1 MFLPVFVHPGKRG
14 PSPVKKSPEK
24 STAKGGPPAP
34 PSATSSAPL
43 PAPPPFPS
51 HPRPMVSPA
60 AAVPTTNI
68 YVLPPAPTP
77 ARAPDRFFSTHVRES
92 IAPAYTHTHTHT
104 HAHTCTRIHARVY
117 PASTRAWRIYTP
129 ARARARRR
137 RTCGVR
143 RARRMAGVV
152 FAYSR
157 FTSEQTMPPFFRSL
171 QKSFWHTFA
180 PIRAHARIRAV
191 QAGMRAMKR
200 EGGKSGGGTR

>member
-43 PAPPPFPS
+43 PSPPSSPRVALTS
-51 HPRPMVSPA
+51 HPRPIVSPA
-60 AAVPTTNI
+60 AAPTTLGQSNACLSLHSL
-68 YVLPPAPTP
+68 V
-77 ARAPDRFFSTHVRES
+77 ARKTHVRES

-104 HAHTCTRIHARVY
+104 HIHVY

-129 ARARARRR
+129 RARRR

-180 PIRAHARIRAV
+180 PIRAHARIRVV
-191 QAGMRAMKR
+191 QAGMRTMKR
-200 EGGKSGGGTR
+200 GGGKCGEGTR